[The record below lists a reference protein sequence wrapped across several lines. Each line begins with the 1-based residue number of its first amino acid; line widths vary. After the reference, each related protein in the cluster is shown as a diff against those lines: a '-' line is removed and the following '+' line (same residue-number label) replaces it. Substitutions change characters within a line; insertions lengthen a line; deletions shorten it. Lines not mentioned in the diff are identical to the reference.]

1 MNRIRR
7 TLAAVAGLTMLA
19 TVLTA
24 APASAWT
31 RVAGHCVGDR
41 VDRCVSIRQNSN
53 GTVYVR
59 GSVSDDSN
67 RPGDY
72 VVRIVETDITITRD
86 WTNPPSITFF
96 PVKRN
101 FPYEDVSDALATPAF
116 DMSCG
121 TDVTGSAKLQW
132 KPKSGGSV
140 ETGWVHVS
148 ATVC

>member
-1 MNRIRR
+1 MNRIKR
-7 TLAAVAGLTMLA
+7 TLAAVAGLTLVA

-31 RVAGHCVGDR
+31 RVAGHCAGDR

-59 GSVSDDSN
+59 GSVSDDGG

-72 VVRIVETDITITRD
+72 VVRIVQTEITITKD

-96 PVKRN
+96 PVKKN
-101 FPYEDVSDALATPAF
+101 KAYKDISDALPTPAF
-116 DMSCG
+116 DLPCG
-121 TDVTGSAKLQW
+121 TDVSGSAKLQW

>member
-7 TLAAVAGLTMLA
+7 TLAAVAGLTLLA

-41 VDRCVSIRQNSN
+41 VDRCVSIRQNST

-59 GSVSDDSN
+59 GSVSDDAG

-72 VVRIVETDITITRD
+72 VVRIVETDIEWYRD
-86 WTNPPSITFF
+86 WTNPPSGGIF
-96 PVKRN
+96 PKKKN
-101 FPYEDVSDALATPAF
+101 AAYQDSQDSLSTPAF
-116 DMSCG
+116 DFACG
-121 TDVTGSAKLQW
+121 TRVTGSAKLQW
-132 KPKSGGSV
+132 KSKSGGSV